1 MKRKSLTLH
10 MSKATVI
17 AIVAGFL
24 LIVAGVN
31 GIATWETIR
40 NFVTTHIM
48 DNSIVQ
54 MVFVV
59 LISIASLG
67 GIAVIVGGLLLGKDK
82 IRAGKFLIFLGT
94 GFGLVSVIVTAAV
107 AFVEKNFEISGF
119 LSIGTIGLIL
129 SVVARILVKKE

>member
-1 MKRKSLTLH
+1 MKNKPITAHTRTA
-10 MSKATVI
+10 MII

-31 GIATWETIR
+31 GIATWEIIR

-67 GIAVIVGGLLLGKDK
+67 GIAVLVGGFLLGKDK
-82 IRAGKFLIFLGT
+82 IRTGKFLICLGA
-94 GFGLVSVIVTAAV
+94 GFGFVSVIVTAAV
-107 AFVEKNFEISGF
+107 AFIEKNFEISGF
-119 LSIGTIGLIL
+119 LSIGTVGLIL
-129 SVVARILVKKE
+129 SVIARMVVKKE